1 LGAVAAETV
10 IVAPR
15 LSNLAIRTIT
25 SHVTRLATDTADD
38 ARGEVLLLR
47 AIVLAVTDFT
57 TVLTGLVL
65 VIAKGTVEGS
75 KLTKLVALEL
85 VLAFGDGSGLLRIS
99 IDF

>member
-1 LGAVAAETV
+1 
-10 IVAPR
+10 
-15 LSNLAIRTIT
+15 LSNLAIGTIT